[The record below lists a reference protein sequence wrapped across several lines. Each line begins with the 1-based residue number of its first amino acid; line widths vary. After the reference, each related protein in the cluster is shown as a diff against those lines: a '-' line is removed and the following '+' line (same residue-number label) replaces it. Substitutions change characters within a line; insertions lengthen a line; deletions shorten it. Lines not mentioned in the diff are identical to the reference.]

1 MSSNETNKNYPLFQ
15 EFKFPITRSQN
26 NSLIEEQPSNT
37 PVKDIFLLKPRMN
50 MSNILVNLNLS
61 NLSPNKYSFD
71 PRLFTNGYNSGNKNS
86 NSGFGQEKM
95 NSSSKLYF
103 NSIKKEKKFLGKK
116 RRFKY
121 ILSSE
126 KKFQKNEINIEDMD
140 IEKKNINIKQISLHG
155 HHLLNLQFIKN
166 DNKFNIKNISFSKKL
181 LKKLT
186 KKFHFFNLIPSI
198 NNNDLIKKEY
208 NLENINLTSNELTEN
223 NLDYYSGEINCEKI
237 LKNYCEE
244 IQNTL
249 EKIQKNYF
257 AKKKFIYITKNILL
271 LELLIRN
278 CNLFTNY
285 LIKKYPQYNSINLK
299 DNSSIGKIIVFSAK
313 QLTNKKFLETL
324 PENHSTIKKNDNI
337 SSPNDNN
344 NILISNQKT
353 ALFKAKIPLVN
364 TYKCEFCDRV
374 FKNGQALGGHIS
386 QSHPKQSYKYKQKI
400 EIRNSRTDR
409 RELLY
414 EARRRLFK
422 AYNIDLE
429 YLIKNKRKNEIKN
442 FIKIHKLE
450 YKKELIALKNYSN
463 NAINNST
470 IDNKEIKDKNNSEIN
485 NSDK

>member
-50 MSNILVNLNLS
+50 MNNILVNLNLS

-126 KKFQKNEINIEDMD
+126 KKFQKNEIDIEDMD

-155 HHLLNLQFIKN
+155 HHLLNLQFIT
-166 DNKFNIKNISFSKKL
+166 FSKKW

-353 ALFKAKIPLVN
+353 ALFKAKIPLAN